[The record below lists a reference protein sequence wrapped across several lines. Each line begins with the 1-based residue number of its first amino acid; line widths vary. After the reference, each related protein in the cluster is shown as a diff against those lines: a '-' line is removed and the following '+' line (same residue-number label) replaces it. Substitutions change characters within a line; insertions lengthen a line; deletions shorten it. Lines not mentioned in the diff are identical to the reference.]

1 MAVAPFQRDPYL
13 TGLMLAYKN
22 ESAAYLADIVAP
34 YRSVNGSLYQW
45 DQLELETFYEFQDD
59 LVGRLSA
66 PNRVSTRSTRK
77 EASTRDHGLE
87 SPVPESD
94 VKEYQGVGP
103 SPEAIA
109 TMLVAELG
117 KINREKRVSDIVF
130 NGANYPT
137 GLKETLSGTSQFS
150 NPASTPIS
158 KIRTALNAPI
168 VRPNSLVFGMSGWT
182 DFSSNPEVVEAI
194 RGTGAGGTNAR
205 GIVTREEVARL
216 FEVKNVL
223 VGESRGRAT
232 PRNVDAAPSTPARLW
247 GKHLALITIDPMA
260 QLKNSMIPT
269 FLLTARFGTPFAG
282 RIVDPNMGLE
292 GGYWVRGGEKVNE
305 TIISQECN
313 YFFENAFA

>member
-22 ESAAYLADIVAP
+22 DAYLADKIAP
-34 YRSVNGSLYQW
+34 YRPVGGSLYQW
-45 DQLELETFYEFQDD
+45 DQLELDSFYEIQDD

-77 EASTRDHGLE
+77 EGTTRDRGLE

-94 VKEYQGVGP
+94 VKEYQDVGP
-103 SPEAIA
+103 TPEAIA

-117 KINREKRVSDIVF
+117 KIAREKRVTDIVF
-130 NGANYPT
+130 NPASYPT
-137 GLKETLSGTSQFS
+137 GLKVVLSGSSQFS
-150 NPASTPIS
+150 DPASSPLTA
-158 KIRTALNAPI
+158 IRNNLNAPI
-168 VRPNSLVFGMSGWT
+168 VRPNALIFGQVGWT
-182 DFSSNPEVVEAI
+182 SFSSHPEIVEAVK
-194 RGTGAGGTNAR
+194 GTGAGINAR
-205 GIVTREEVARL
+205 GIVTKQQVADL
-216 FEVKNVL
+216 FDLKYVL

-232 PRNVDAAPSTPARLW
+232 PRNVDAAPSTPPRLW
-247 GKHLALITIDPMA
+247 GKHLAMVTIDPMA

-269 FLLTARFGTPFAG
+269 FLLTARFGEPFAG

-292 GGYWVRGGEKVNE
+292 GGYWVRGGEKCNE